1 VISPSAQY
9 DLVFVG
15 AGHSHALALRML
27 AMKPIPGVRLT
38 LVSPDSLSAY
48 SGMLPGLIAGHYTL
62 DDTHV
67 DVYRLCQASGC
78 RFVQASVTQLDPQK
92 RQLQLSDGS
101 QLAYDW
107 LSLDV
112 GATPDLSPIGNDHDS
127 VVPVKPVASFYT
139 RWQQLCRDAGGQTP
153 SLAVVGA
160 GAGGTEMALAMAHHF
175 QNRQQPAEIQLIT
188 GGELLPGFPASVREK
203 MRKRLQAHNVALHTH
218 SRVHCD
224 AQQQLQ
230 MGDQPLTAQWVLWCT
245 GVRGLPILKNSGLEC
260 DERGFVRVTE
270 SLQTLS
276 DTRIFAA
283 GDCAAFPTSLPKAEV
298 YAVRQ
303 ARTLAD
309 NLRAAIQGQPL
320 VAYRPQSRF
329 LSLLSAGGKD
339 AIASRGGSLSVAGH
353 WVWRW
358 KDHIDRAFM
367 AKFDQHLPAMPTAPA
382 DPDALHC
389 AGCGAKVGS
398 DALHEALAGL
408 QPVINPGIEAG
419 VDAADDAAIIDWPA
433 GQRLVQSLDFFPAF
447 IDEPYLFGRIAAL
460 HSLSDLYAM
469 NARPHSALANITLPW
484 HHPRL
489 QGRDLQRMMAGAV
502 RELNA
507 AGCTLVGG
515 HTIEGPQ
522 MAAGFTVNG
531 QADPA
536 QLWHKHGARDG
547 DRLILTKPLGSGVQL
562 AALMQANSSH
572 GAAFHGP
579 WLDTTLRHLLTSNHM
594 AQRALQDVPVNACTD
609 ITGFGL
615 LGHLYE
621 ISQQSGVTLS
631 VDCHKV
637 PLLPGTL
644 SLIQQGVASTLSD
657 ANRQILVHCQQ
668 PQPVDDALL
677 TALCDPQTAGGLV
690 FCLPADYAGQALQ
703 HLDREGIAATDI
715 GKVLVK
721 DRPDHAAILLNSGH
735 TGSV

>member
-1 VISPSAQY
+1 MISPSAQY

-276 DTRIFAA
+276 LI
-283 GDCAAFPTSLPKAEV
+283 
-298 YAVRQ
+298 
-303 ARTLAD
+303 
-309 NLRAAIQGQPL
+309 
-320 VAYRPQSRF
+320 
-329 LSLLSAGGKD
+329 
-339 AIASRGGSLSVAGH
+339 
-353 WVWRW
+353 
-358 KDHIDRAFM
+358 HI
-367 AKFDQHLPAMPTAPA
+367 
-382 DPDALHC
+382 
-389 AGCGAKVGS
+389 
-398 DALHEALAGL
+398 
-408 QPVINPGIEAG
+408 
-419 VDAADDAAIIDWPA
+419 
-433 GQRLVQSLDFFPAF
+433 
-447 IDEPYLFGRIAAL
+447 
-460 HSLSDLYAM
+460 
-469 NARPHSALANITLPW
+469 
-484 HHPRL
+484 
-489 QGRDLQRMMAGAV
+489 
-502 RELNA
+502 
-507 AGCTLVGG
+507 
-515 HTIEGPQ
+515 
-522 MAAGFTVNG
+522 
-531 QADPA
+531 
-536 QLWHKHGARDG
+536 
-547 DRLILTKPLGSGVQL
+547 
-562 AALMQANSSH
+562 
-572 GAAFHGP
+572 
-579 WLDTTLRHLLTSNHM
+579 
-594 AQRALQDVPVNACTD
+594 
-609 ITGFGL
+609 
-615 LGHLYE
+615 
-621 ISQQSGVTLS
+621 
-631 VDCHKV
+631 
-637 PLLPGTL
+637 
-644 SLIQQGVASTLSD
+644 
-657 ANRQILVHCQQ
+657 
-668 PQPVDDALL
+668 
-677 TALCDPQTAGGLV
+677 
-690 FCLPADYAGQALQ
+690 
-703 HLDREGIAATDI
+703 
-715 GKVLVK
+715 
-721 DRPDHAAILLNSGH
+721 
-735 TGSV
+735 

>member
-1 VISPSAQY
+1 
-9 DLVFVG
+9 
-15 AGHSHALALRML
+15 
-27 AMKPIPGVRLT
+27 
-38 LVSPDSLSAY
+38 
-48 SGMLPGLIAGHYTL
+48 
-62 DDTHV
+62 
-67 DVYRLCQASGC
+67 
-78 RFVQASVTQLDPQK
+78 
-92 RQLQLSDGS
+92 
-101 QLAYDW
+101 
-107 LSLDV
+107 
-112 GATPDLSPIGNDHDS
+112 
-127 VVPVKPVASFYT
+127 
-139 RWQQLCRDAGGQTP
+139 
-153 SLAVVGA
+153 
-160 GAGGTEMALAMAHHF
+160 
-175 QNRQQPAEIQLIT
+175 
-188 GGELLPGFPASVREK
+188 
-203 MRKRLQAHNVALHTH
+203 
-218 SRVHCD
+218 
-224 AQQQLQ
+224 
-230 MGDQPLTAQWVLWCT
+230 
-245 GVRGLPILKNSGLEC
+245 
-260 DERGFVRVTE
+260 
-270 SLQTLS
+270 
-276 DTRIFAA
+276 
-283 GDCAAFPTSLPKAEV
+283 
-298 YAVRQ
+298 
-303 ARTLAD
+303 
-309 NLRAAIQGQPL
+309 
-320 VAYRPQSRF
+320 
-329 LSLLSAGGKD
+329 
-339 AIASRGGSLSVAGH
+339 
-353 WVWRW
+353 
-358 KDHIDRAFM
+358 
-367 AKFDQHLPAMPTAPA
+367 
-382 DPDALHC
+382 
-389 AGCGAKVGS
+389 
-398 DALHEALAGL
+398 
-408 QPVINPGIEAG
+408 
-419 VDAADDAAIIDWPA
+419 
-433 GQRLVQSLDFFPAF
+433 
-447 IDEPYLFGRIAAL
+447 
-460 HSLSDLYAM
+460 M

-489 QGRDLQRMMAGAV
+489 QSRDLQRMMAGAV
-502 RELNA
+502 VELNA

-531 QADPA
+531 QADPDPA
-536 QLWHKHGARDG
+536 QLWHKRGARDG

-562 AALMQANSSH
+562 AALMQANSSN

-703 HLDREGIAATDI
+703 HLDREGIAASDI